1 VVLSNITLNLKVA
14 KLYWFQWKWRKE
26 RRNCKKCN

>member
-1 VVLSNITLNLKVA
+1 MVLSNIVNLKVA
-14 KLYWFQWKWRKE
+14 KLYWFQWKWRKK